1 MNLEDRPDKK
11 AKRYNDIIT
20 TANRINELLNEN
32 MELFNMQN
40 NQNSEIWMNYVAF
53 IDALLEE
60 ALFKTIACRYNI
72 IFMLCCVQTRFI

>member
-11 AKRYNDIIT
+11 AKRYSDIVT

-32 MELFNMQN
+32 MQLFNMQD

-60 ALFKTIACRYNI
+60 ALFKTIACR
-72 IFMLCCVQTRFI
+72 

>member
-72 IFMLCCVQTRFI
+72 I

>member
-11 AKRYNDIIT
+11 VKRYSDIVT

-32 MELFNMQN
+32 MQLFNMQD
-40 NQNSEIWMNYVAF
+40 NQNSQIWMNYVAF

-60 ALFKTIACRYNI
+60 ALFKTIACR
-72 IFMLCCVQTRFI
+72 